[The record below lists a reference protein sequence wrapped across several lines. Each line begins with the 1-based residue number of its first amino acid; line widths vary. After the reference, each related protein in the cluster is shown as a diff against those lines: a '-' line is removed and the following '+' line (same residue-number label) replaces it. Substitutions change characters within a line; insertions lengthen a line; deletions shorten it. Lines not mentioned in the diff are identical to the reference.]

1 MKGSSAQE
9 TFNPVYNS
17 GGNAVTSAFGWKEKK
32 RSFGEVAIRAGSL
45 IGVEVFRVSDS
56 VTMEVD
62 KCISVHGW
70 NEGVDP
76 LYAR

>member
-17 GGNAVTSAFGWKEKK
+17 GGNAVTSAFDWKEKK
-32 RSFGEVAIRAGSL
+32 RSFGKVVIRAGSL

-56 VTMEVD
+56 VTMGVA
-62 KCISVHGW
+62 KCISLHEW

-76 LYAR
+76 